1 MTLSYPN
8 FKFEILKSSRQSN
21 ARLGKITTPH
31 GDVLTPAFI
40 FCATKAAIKGASPA
54 QMKACDTQI
63 QLANTYHLMINPG
76 SDLVKRMGGLH
87 KFMGWNGP
95 LLTDSGGYQV
105 FSLGYGSVSSE
116 IKRKNLTPR
125 QKSVCKISEEGVVF
139 KSYLDGKLH
148 KLTPEKSIEIQRDL
162 GPDLVVVFDECTPYN
177 VDKSYT
183 ENSLHLSHRWGVRS
197 VNEFTTHHTGVQA
210 LYGIIQGGVYPDL
223 RCIAADFVNNQPF
236 FGHAIGGSLGA
247 EKEQMY
253 DVVAFTVPLLNPT
266 RPIHLLGIG
275 GVRDIFS
282 AVSHGIDTFDCV
294 HPTRLARH
302 GGALIRAIQNED
314 TTKEHL
320 VLSHHRFKED
330 ERPIDDTCTC
340 ECCRTYSRAY
350 LRYLFSAN
358 ELLAIQAVTLH
369 NVTYM
374 NRLMTAIRQAILDD
388 RLEDEK
394 KIWIHEEKEKTVQP
408 KTKNTLI
415 KAEMA
420 LV

>member
-87 KFMGWNGP
+87 KFMGWN
-95 LLTDSGGYQV
+95 GYQV

-197 VNEFTTHHTGVQA
+197 VNEFAMHHTGVQA

-223 RCIAADFVNNQPF
+223 RCIAADFVNNQSF

-253 DVVAFTVPLLNPT
+253 DVVAFTVPLLNPS

-320 VLSHHRFKED
+320 VLSHYRFKED

-415 KAEMA
+415 KSEMA